1 MTRESKRGYGQPP
14 KEHQFKKGS
23 SGNPGGRPK
32 RKTHFEV
39 GANMDPEIAE
49 LILAEAARPVSIRE
63 NGKSQGVSIKAALLR
78 TLNHSGLKGDLRS
91 QVEALKLILAAER
104 FIAEQ
109 KSPRTSGCPVCSEL
123 QTVTE
128 EELVDRMRDLLSTG
142 RVSLPDGYELIEIDD
157 DDDHSDLA

>member
-49 LILAEAARPVSIRE
+49 LILAEASRPVSIRE
-63 NGKSQGVSIKAALLR
+63 NGKSQDLSTKAALLR
-78 TLNHSGLKGDLRS
+78 SLNHSGLKGDLRS
-91 QVEALKLILAAER
+91 QIEALKLVLAAER

-109 KSPRTSGCPVCSEL
+109 KSPRTSG
-123 QTVTE
+123 
-128 EELVDRMRDLLSTG
+128 
-142 RVSLPDGYELIEIDD
+142 
-157 DDDHSDLA
+157 SDLA